1 MTEIPFASIQ
11 PLIADQQVHGSSVR
25 VTFRCPQTGFSVDSS
40 AGIKKGQ
47 SLSDVAMASAKR
59 SLWWSLRSTL
69 LRLISSSL
77 GHGVAGRVGRDV
89 GNQFL
94 RQAGQGVEF
103 SSEEV
108 QAAVV
113 DAFTRVQSK
122 FRHDGNQWIAA
133 HGLGAE
139 GAPVSDFRR
148 QLQQAMPSEPYDRG
162 ILARLLVEVAKA
174 DGQLAAEE
182 ERFLSTYLDPSFGTP
197 RQLAQRPA
205 LTGIELDETSSG
217 AVRDTILMLGW
228 ALALSDQDV
237 NPGEQARL
245 NEVAGGLKIDA
256 GRAAEL
262 RGYAANFLVEQALEH
277 AYPSGHRDERAHA
290 AAIALAGKLGLSQ
303 EDAERADVRF
313 RKARGI
319 V

>member
-1 MTEIPFASIQ
+1 MSEIPYASIQ
-11 PLIADQQVHGSSVR
+11 PLIADQQVNGSSVR
-25 VTFRCPQTGFSVDSS
+25 VTFRCPQSGFSVDSS

-69 LRLISSSL
+69 LRMISSSL

-94 RQAGQGVEF
+94 RQAGQGVQY
-103 SSEEV
+103 SNEEI

-122 FRHDGNQWIAA
+122 FRHDGNQWTAA

-139 GAPVSDFRR
+139 GAPVGDFQR

-162 ILARLLVEVAKA
+162 VLARLLVEVAKA

-197 RQLAQRPA
+197 RQLAQRPN
-205 LTGIELDETSSG
+205 LTAIELDETSAG
-217 AVRDTILMLGW
+217 AVRETLVMLGW
-228 ALALSDQDV
+228 ALALSDQNL

-245 NEVAGGLKIDA
+245 DEVASGLKVAA

-262 RGYAANFLVEQALEH
+262 RSYAANFLVEQALEH

-303 EDAERADVRF
+303 EETERADVRF

>member
-1 MTEIPFASIQ
+1 MSEIPYASIQ

-25 VTFRCPQTGFSVDSS
+25 VTFRCPQSGFSVDSS

-94 RQAGQGVEF
+94 RQAGQGVQF
-103 SSEEV
+103 SNEEV

-113 DAFTRVQSK
+113 DAFTRVQNK

-133 HGLGAE
+133 HGLEAGA
-139 GAPVSDFRR
+139 APVSDFQR

-162 ILARLLVEVAKA
+162 VLARLLVEVAKA

-182 ERFLSTYLDPSFGTP
+182 ERFLTTYMDASLGTP

-205 LTGIELDETSSG
+205 LTAIELDETSAG
-217 AVRDTILMLGW
+217 AVRETIVMLGW
-228 ALALSDQDV
+228 ALALSDQNL
-237 NPGEQARL
+237 NPNEQSRL
-245 NEVAGGLKIDA
+245 NEVTSGLKVDA

-262 RGYAANFLVEQALEH
+262 RGYAASFLVEQALEH
-277 AYPSGHRDERAHA
+277 AYPSGHRDERQHA
-290 AAIALAGKLGLSQ
+290 AAYELAAKLGLSR